1 MWCQSKD
8 QFEEVRIVDKR
19 GKLFTFSLDERAVF
33 ALDLPNVLVIVD
45 LEGGGRLYGQA
56 TDRDP
61 KSLKVGMDIE
71 LTFRKFHEGSGFH
84 NYSWKCRPVRC

>member
-8 QFEEVRIVDKR
+8 QFDEVKIVDKT

-45 LEGGGRLYGQA
+45 LEGGGRIYGQA

-61 KSLKVGMDIE
+61 KSPQGWDGDGVNLQKI
-71 LTFRKFHEGSGFH
+71 
-84 NYSWKCRPVRC
+84 P